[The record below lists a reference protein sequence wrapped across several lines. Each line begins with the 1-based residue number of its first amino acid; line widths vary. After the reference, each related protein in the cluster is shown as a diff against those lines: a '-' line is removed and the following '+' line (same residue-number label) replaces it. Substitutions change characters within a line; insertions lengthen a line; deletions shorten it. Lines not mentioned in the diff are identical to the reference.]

1 MWERLIVNVGKR
13 NTSGLGQSA
22 PLFELKGK
30 WARIE
35 LSAYVASLSYVLGI
49 LLVGEQKLTAASPA
63 ILAVLFICFL
73 AFLISVVI
81 IQGRMGFAPSANTFG
96 KPQHLVTAGIFQYSR
111 NPIFAAFLLPL
122 ISLAILS
129 VSAAAIATAVYMVVM
144 NLTVLRTEERDLV
157 KLFGQTYVDYASKV
171 PRWLF

>member
-1 MWERLIVNVGKR
+1 MNAGKR
-13 NTSGLGQSA
+13 NIAGLGERA
-22 PLFELKGK
+22 PLFELKGR

-35 LSAYVASLSYVLGI
+35 LSAYVAGLSYFLGL
-49 LLVGEQKLTAASPA
+49 LLVGDQRLTSASPLVLI
-63 ILAVLFICFL
+63 ILAGCFL
-73 AFLISVVI
+73 AFLISVVA

-122 ISLAILS
+122 VSLSLLS
-129 VSAAAIATAVYMVVM
+129 WLAAAVATAAYMTVM
-144 NLTVLRTEERDLV
+144 TLTVLRTEERDLV
-157 KLFGQTYVDYASKV
+157 QLFGQTYVDYAAKV

>member
-1 MWERLIVNVGKR
+1 MATGSRNVN
-13 NTSGLGQSA
+13 GLGQRA
-22 PLFELKGK
+22 PLFELKGH

-35 LSAYVASLSYVLGI
+35 LSAYVAGLSYLLGL
-49 LLVGEQKLTAASPA
+49 LLVGEQRLTAASPLTLI
-63 ILAVLFICFL
+63 ILVACFM
-73 AFLISVVI
+73 AFLISVVA

-122 ISLAILS
+122 ISLSLLS
-129 VSAAAIATAVYMVVM
+129 LIAATVATAVYMAVM
-144 NLTVLRTEERDLV
+144 TLTVLRTEERDLV
-157 KLFGQTYVDYASKV
+157 QLFGQTYVDYAAKV